1 MQGAAILFSL
11 SEPYKVVR
19 IEAPS
24 IQDRPLT
31 CFSCGA
37 PLRSREG
44 KFALKYFRTDGREG
58 SHGEDTSVFEKRHLG
73 RIASR

>member
-24 IQDRPLT
+24 IHDRPLT
-31 CFSCGA
+31 VLAVVPRYGA
-37 PLRSREG
+37 AKENLRS
-44 KFALKYFRTDGREG
+44 
-58 SHGEDTSVFEKRHLG
+58 SISVPMDAKDLTEKIRLFSKNV
-73 RIASR
+73 IWAE

>member
-24 IQDRPLT
+24 IHDRPLT
-31 CFSCGA
+31 A
-37 PLRSREG
+37 LAVVPRLRSREG

>member
-24 IQDRPLT
+24 IHDRPLT

-44 KFALKYFRTDGREG
+44 KFALKYFRTDGRE
-58 SHGEDTSVFEKRHLG
+58 DLTEKMRLFSKNV
-73 RIASR
+73 IWAE